1 MIRRFLLGAL
11 LCLAAPAQAQEHEWQ
26 EFAVSGVSVEVA
38 SSADAR
44 ALPRIASAL
53 ALLLPELH
61 DRQGFVGCPQAR
73 LVIHPDLDS
82 YLLATGASWHQ
93 LASADVPSCRVDLQR
108 IQVVDQHGGLETSLR
123 HEFFHLF
130 QPEGWERWR
139 AEGEAQRFA
148 GEQPAAE
155 VLQSVSRAGLDLL
168 LAAPPDELTRLR
180 AMATALH
187 WVRQGR

>member
-1 MIRRFLLGAL
+1 MIRRLLTCVL
-11 LCLAAPAQAQEHEWQ
+11 LCLAALAQAQQHEWR
-26 EFAVSGVSVEVA
+26 EFAAAGVTIEVA
-38 SSADAR
+38 SDTDA
-44 ALPRIASAL
+44 AAVPRIASAL

-61 DRQGFVGCPQAR
+61 ERPGFAGCSPAR

-82 YLLATGASWHQ
+82 YLLATGTSWHQ
-93 LASADVPSCRVDLQR
+93 LASADVASCRVHLQR
-108 IQVVDQHGGLETSLR
+108 IQVVELHGGLERSLR

-130 QPEGWERWR
+130 QPRGLERWR

-155 VLQSVSRAGLDLL
+155 VLRRVSPAELDLL

-180 AMATALH
+180 AMATALQ
-187 WVRQGR
+187 WVFEGR